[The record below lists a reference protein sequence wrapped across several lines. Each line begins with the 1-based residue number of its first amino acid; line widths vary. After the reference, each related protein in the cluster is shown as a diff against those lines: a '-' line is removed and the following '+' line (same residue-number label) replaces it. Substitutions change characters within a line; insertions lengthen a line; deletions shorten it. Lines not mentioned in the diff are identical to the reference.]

1 MTSRVRSVWVIT
13 REYAGIAEAGGVKN
27 VACSLAEGLARRGLG
42 ITVMLPRYGCV
53 SQEGSFLFSCSVRV
67 LGEDHEVV
75 FSTLTVNGVRI
86 VLLSAGLFLDKRE
99 VYVYSALDEGVV
111 PGATRGK
118 GHHDGDC
125 MNVVLQKCVL
135 EYARFVGSAPDIVH
149 CQDAHTACL
158 PAMAR
163 TAPEWTSVFSRAS
176 FVTTI
181 HNAGP
186 GYRQVIPGIPRAAS
200 LTGLSEDVLSKACL
214 NGNVEPF
221 LLSACYGNLTTVS
234 PWYADELVSPAY
246 DSLSE
251 GLSGEFARRGTPIEG
266 IVNGIDAHRYEPSD
280 TARSCLPYAFNPE
293 TGDLAGKYRCRDSF
307 IGLLRRFP
315 TTGELAAFGTLDDAP
330 RAVYFAYHGRIV
342 WQKGLDTL
350 VEAARTVLARSE
362 HSRFVVLGQGSSDLE
377 ALLMEMSRLYRGRFA
392 FIRGYERALA
402 RLTVAQS
409 DFLVLPSLFEP
420 CGLEDYIG
428 QLFGTIP
435 IAHAVGGL
443 QKILHGR
450 NGYLYRSEDHGASA
464 SVLAGI
470 LLEHAGR
477 VADSPGRGC
486 GHIERYSN
494 IIRFAARHV
503 RERCN
508 WERIIEERYL
518 PYYDSVVSEDMRAR

>member
-1 MTSRVRSVWVIT
+1 MKDRARSVWVIT

-27 VACSLAEGLARRGLG
+27 VACSLAEGLARRGMDV
-42 ITVMLPRYGCV
+42 TVVIPRYGCV
-53 SQEGSFLFSCSVRV
+53 RQEGSLLFDRTIRV
-67 LGEDHEVV
+67 LGVNHEVR
-75 FSTLTVNGVRI
+75 FSGLTVNGVRI
-86 VLLSAGLFLDKRE
+86 VLLSAGIFRDKRE
-99 VYVYSALDEGVV
+99 VYVYSALDEAVI
-111 PGATRGK
+111 PGAVRGK

-125 MNVVLQKCVL
+125 MNVALQMCVL
-135 EYARFVGSAPDIVH
+135 EYARRLGRAPDIVH

-163 TAPEWTSVFSRAS
+163 TIGEWSHLFSETS

-186 GYRQVIPGIPRAAS
+186 GYRQVIPGIHRAAS
-200 LTGLSEDVLSKACL
+200 LTGLDERVLSRAFL

-221 LLSACYGNLTTVS
+221 LLSACYGHLTTVS
-234 PWYADELVSPAY
+234 PWYANELSSPVF
-246 DSLSE
+246 DSFSE
-251 GLSGEFARRGTPIEG
+251 GLSGEFARRGTTIEG

-280 TARSCLPYAFNPE
+280 TRRSCLPFAFNPE
-293 TGDLAGKYRCRDSF
+293 SGDLAGKYLCRDSF
-307 IGLLRRFP
+307 LEKLKRFP
-315 TTGELAAFGTLDDAP
+315 TTGELAAFGSLDDAP
-330 RAVYFAYHGRIV
+330 RAVYFAYHGRIA

-350 VEAARTVLARSE
+350 VEAAREVLARSE
-362 HSRFVVLGQGSSDLE
+362 HARFVVLGQGAPELE

-392 FIRGYERALA
+392 FIRGYERSLA

-420 CGLEDYIG
+420 CGLEDFIG

-450 NGYLYRSEDHGASA
+450 NGYLYHSAGHGKS
-464 SVLAGI
+464 SGVLAGV

-477 VADSPGRGC
+477 VAASSGRGC
-486 GHIERYSN
+486 APIEGYSE

-503 RERCN
+503 REEFN
-508 WERIIEERYL
+508 WDRIIEERYL
-518 PYYDSVVSEDMRAR
+518 PYYEAVTSKNGKGR